1 MAAGGA
7 AGRLTSPAIIEAALP
22 ASGIL
27 LDEHVKDISFTTNAD
42 VSNSSGLISA

>member
-27 LDEHVKDISFTTNAD
+27 LDEHVKDISPQPTPTFLT
-42 VSNSSGLISA
+42 VWF